1 MIEVVLDFKEV
12 FIEDDVALDLKEMR
26 IKDKFVLY
34 IRKKIG
40 LHYEGLN
47 GNWDGFTD
55 DFREI
60 QYKEFQKYDGWE
72 NDERRY
78 LFLKDLN
85 AEYGLTNSDG
95 VRDDLKLIFINFLP
109 FFIKNQKMVMTFLRI
124 FAKIREE
131 AKEYK
136 QETDVLLDMEI
147 CIKS

>member
-12 FIEDDVALDLKEMR
+12 FIEDDVRLDLQEML
-26 IKDKFVLY
+26 IEEEFILY
-34 IRKKIG
+34 ISEKIG
-40 LHYEGLN
+40 LPYEGLN
-47 GNWDGFTD
+47 GNWDAFAD

-109 FFIKNQKMVMTFLRI
+109 FFIKNQKMVMTFLEI
-124 FAKIREE
+124 FAEEREE
-131 AKEYK
+131 AKENK

>member
-12 FIEDDVALDLKEMR
+12 FIEDDVRLDLQEML
-26 IKDKFVLY
+26 IEEEFILY
-34 IRKKIG
+34 ISEKIG
-40 LHYEGLN
+40 LPYEGLN
-47 GNWDGFTD
+47 GNWDAFAD

-60 QYKEFQKYDGWE
+60 QYKEFQKYDGWG
-72 NDERRY
+72 NDKDY
-78 LFLKDLN
+78 LFFKKLN

-109 FFIKNQKMVMTFLRI
+109 FFIKNKKLVMTFLEI
-124 FAKIREE
+124 FAEEREE
-131 AKEYK
+131 AKENK

>member
-40 LHYEGLN
+40 LPYEGLN

-78 LFLKDLN
+78 LAFKKLN

-109 FFIKNQKMVMTFLRI
+109 FFIKNKKLVMTFLEI
-124 FAKIREE
+124 FAEEREE
-131 AKEYK
+131 AKENK
-136 QETDVLLDMEI
+136 QEADVLLDMEI

>member
-40 LHYEGLN
+40 LPYEGLN

-78 LFLKDLN
+78 LAFKELN